1 MKKVER
7 QLLAQERRRIKGKKT
22 RGVASKKRLGPF
34 AAWGRILAILGPI
47 FLAGILIASFFTP
60 LLAVQSITIVGNE
73 RIATKDIDEALAS
86 LYERPMTTISEAE
99 VTELLADFSLIETF
113 TFQAE
118 PPNTL
123 RVNIRERQ
131 PILVLV
137 RSGVNYLY
145 DAAGVQIAATDE
157 IGSYP
162 FFAFTGNPVDSPQY
176 QTAVE
181 LLLSLPLSTY
191 QQIFSVEVSQALIVK
206 LVLRDTNLQVF
217 WGSTDQ
223 ALLKSKVLDSLI
235 ATGLDGAITV
245 DVSSPNSPVVQ
256 YPDS

>member
-7 QLLAQERRRIKGKKT
+7 QLLAQERKRISGKKDKAAGP
-22 RGVASKKRLGPF
+22 RKKLGAF
-34 AAWGRILAILGPI
+34 ALWGRLLGIGGPLILA
-47 FLAGILIASFFTP
+47 AVVVASFFTP
-60 LLAVQSITIVGNE
+60 LLAVQQITIVGNQ
-73 RIATKDIDEALAS
+73 RIDTEQIDQALSS
-86 LYERPMTTISEAE
+86 LYQRPMTTISEAE
-99 VTELLADFSLIETF
+99 VAELLGDFSLIETF

-162 FFAFTGNPVDSPQY
+162 FFAFSGNPIDNPQY
-176 QTAVE
+176 QTAVD
-181 LLLSLPLSTY
+181 LLLSLPIATY

-206 LVLRDTNLQVF
+206 LVLRESNLEVF

-223 ALLKSKVLDSLI
+223 ALLKAKVLESLI